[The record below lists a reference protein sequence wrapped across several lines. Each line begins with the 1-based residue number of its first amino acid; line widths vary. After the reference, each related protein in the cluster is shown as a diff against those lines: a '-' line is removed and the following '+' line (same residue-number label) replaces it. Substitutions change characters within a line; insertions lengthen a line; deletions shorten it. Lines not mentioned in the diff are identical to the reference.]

1 MKNLSIG
8 GIFQNSIQLGI
19 NQAAPLFLT
28 ILLWIL
34 TIWIP
39 YVNVGTT
46 IGMIGAIIALGRGEQ
61 LNPTGIFDAKYRSN
75 IGEFF
80 LLVGFMLVG
89 QTVGYL
95 FLVIPGMVLQIAWIL
110 APYLLVDKNMT
121 PLDAIKRSNEL
132 TNGYKWTIFF
142 GIFLFI
148 FAATILYIIAT
159 GITSWIFVQMGLLYS
174 TPGLIISLTIQ
185 VVLYAI
191 WMSMTFSMF
200 GYIYA
205 VLSGNSKE

>member
-1 MKNLSIG
+1 MKNLTIG
-8 GIFQNSIQLGI
+8 GIFQNSFQLGL
-19 NQAAPLFLT
+19 NQATPLFFT

-46 IGMIGAIIALGRGEQ
+46 IGIIGAIIALGRGEK
-61 LNPTGIFDAKYRSN
+61 LNPTGIFDPKYRSY

-89 QTVGYL
+89 QALGYA

-121 PLDAIKRSNEL
+121 PLDAIKKSNEL

-148 FAATILYIIAT
+148 FAVTILYIIASALI
-159 GITSWIFVQMGLLYS
+159 GWIFIQMGLLNS
-174 TPGLIISLTIQ
+174 TPAIIISM
-185 VVLYAI
+185 VVTVALYAI

-200 GYIYA
+200 GYIYSA
-205 VLSGNSKE
+205 LSDNSKK